1 MTSGSDRTSAPRR
14 RRSWPLALAFAVLG
28 VAVTASGALLWQNTI
43 EQDRARRVDDG
54 VAASIDAATTGLT
67 KLSRDVHE
75 SVRLFSVRNP
85 DRGVLF
91 DWTKRFITAQ
101 TETPGMSAL
110 LYVQRVTDAELP
122 AFTAAFQ
129 KEIGAPTALLGV
141 KPGEVHEII
150 ARGQP
155 TQVLGVDLRIAAEV
169 QSTLDDA
176 SAATGAIVTLAGKT
190 VTDFLPVAKQG
201 EAFVIGLAERDD
213 AGNVIAWGLAT
224 FSGPGIT
231 FVAHRQMP
239 AAYGLSIEMTMDGK
253 TVLIGSAAAT
263 GPVGPE
269 VVRNLTIAGLDTP
282 VTVRVTPTRS
292 PADRFLSSG
301 PTGLLVSG
309 VVVTL
314 LLAGLLFVMVG
325 SRSRALVMVDTAVA
339 GLSASERRLASLV
352 DHSADAVAIVDHELI
367 VRFIT
372 PAVERLL
379 GLAVADVEG
388 RRLNLALPF
397 DEVNAL
403 CDEMLMLP
411 PMDTLSSERAL
422 MRSDGADV
430 TAEVT
435 ARNLVDDPAV
445 KGYVLTIHDM
455 TDRKLYE
462 ELLHHQAAHDPLTGL
477 PNRTRL
483 PVVAESAREA
493 AARRDGTYA
502 VLYVDLDRFKDVNDD
517 HGHGVGDE
525 VLRVVGSRLGGAVR
539 PVDTVF
545 RVGGDEFVVI
555 CPGADEAIG
564 RLVATRIE
572 AAISEPMTVLDL
584 DLAVGAS
591 IGVVVGGPDDDPDL
605 LVLAADRAMYGEKA
619 LRRV

>member
-1 MTSGSDRTSAPRR
+1 
-14 RRSWPLALAFAVLG
+14 
-28 VAVTASGALLWQNTI
+28 VA
-43 EQDRARRVDDG
+43 
-54 VAASIDAATTGLT
+54 
-67 KLSRDVHE
+67 
-75 SVRLFSVRNP
+75 
-85 DRGVLF
+85 
-91 DWTKRFITAQ
+91 
-101 TETPGMSAL
+101 
-110 LYVQRVTDAELP
+110 
-122 AFTAAFQ
+122 
-129 KEIGAPTALLGV
+129 
-141 KPGEVHEII
+141 KPG
-150 ARGQP
+150 
-155 TQVLGVDLRIAAEV
+155 D
-169 QSTLDDA
+169 
-176 SAATGAIVTLAGKT
+176 
-190 VTDFLPVAKQG
+190 
-201 EAFVIGLAERDD
+201 AFVIGLAERDSE
-213 AGNVIAWGLAT
+213 GNVIAWGLAT
-224 FSGPGIT
+224 FSGPGVT

-239 AAYGLSIEMTMDGK
+239 AAYGLSIEMTIAGE
-253 TVLIGSAAAT
+253 TVVIGSAPAT
-263 GPVGPE
+263 GPVGPA
-269 VVRNLTIAGLDTP
+269 VVRNLTIEGLDTP
-282 VTVRVTPTRS
+282 VTVRVTPTKS
-292 PADRFLSSG
+292 VVDPFLSPG

-309 VVVTL
+309 IVVTL

-397 DEVNAL
+397 EEVNAL
-403 CDEMLMLP
+403 CAEMLMLP
-411 PMDTLSSERAL
+411 PRDTLSSERVL
-422 MRSDGADV
+422 MRADGADV

-445 KGYVLTIHDM
+445 NGYVLTIHDM

-477 PNRTRL
+477 ANRSRL

-525 VLRVVGSRLGGAVR
+525 VLRVVGSRLGRAVR
-539 PVDTVF
+539 PIDTVF

-564 RLVATRIE
+564 RRVAARIE
-572 AAISEPMTVLDL
+572 SAIGEPLNVMDL
-584 DLAVGAS
+584 DLSIGAS
-591 IGVVVGGPDDDPDL
+591 IGVVVGGPEDDPDQ
-605 LVLAADRAMYGEKA
+605 LVLAADRAMYSEKA
-619 LRRV
+619 LRR